1 MRRFKPYAPTPMGQH
16 IPLTAQM
23 DRQNDMRCVKLGQ
36 VIECMLYCL
45 LHFDSLVKCKVYAK
59 SIPVVFV
66 GHFVSPMPLQHLTID
81 AWIRPEAAGGFR
93 ARCRRRSSA
102 ACLNPMAT
110 RAGRKT
116 YRPFFLVQ
124 KAALAHGFMG
134 LEQWNFARV
143 DTCRMVFGNK
153 NTHTNIII

>member
-1 MRRFKPYAPTPMGQH
+1 MGQH

-124 KAALAHGFMG
+124 KAALAHGFYGFGTVEFRSGRHMSHG
-134 LEQWNFARV
+134 FREQ
-143 DTCRMVFGNK
+143 K
-153 NTHTNIII
+153 HTHKYYNLKKKQVE